1 LSAGAVAGALEAALA
16 QLVPPL
22 AFAGVAVGWPDGRE
36 TAVTRA
42 APGIVADGQ
51 SLFRAASLSKIVTG
65 RVFRAAAEGRGLSPP
80 YAVEASD
87 LLGWRLRHPR
97 WPKVPVTAGMV
108 AAHAAG
114 LSDAGGYLVPR
125 GEGLRDWL
133 ARPECWGEA
142 APGTVF
148 DYANLGYVL
157 IAAMAERMAGARF
170 DRLARRELARIGV
183 EGGFNWSGV
192 PPAARA
198 RRLPTFRR
206 AGGRFLP
213 QIDGQVSARGLSGP
227 EGRALRLRG
236 WQAGEAPGVF
246 SPQGGLR
253 ISLSGALRLARSL
266 SEADGPV
273 LWSGPTSDQQV
284 FQSYGLGVQ
293 FLDAPAFWPRPVMG
307 HFGNAYGFAGG
318 LWKDRVTGVAIVVA
332 LNGLPEGD
340 ENDRLREEELALYG
354 ALAHA
359 CG

>member
-1 LSAGAVAGALEAALA
+1 MSGEALEAALA
-16 QLVPPL
+16 RLVPPL
-22 AFAGVAVGWPDGRE
+22 AFAGVALGWPDGRE
-36 TAVTRA
+36 AVATRA
-42 APGIVADGQ
+42 APGIEADGR

-65 RVFRAAAEGRGLSPP
+65 RVFRAAAEGRGIAPP
-80 YAVEASD
+80 YGTDASD

-97 WPKVPVTAGMV
+97 WPEVPVTVGMV

-125 GEGLRDWL
+125 GGALRDWL
-133 ARPECWGEA
+133 ARGECWGRA
-142 APGTVF
+142 APGTGF
-148 DYANLGYVL
+148 DYANLGYL
-157 IAAMAERMAGARF
+157 LLAAMAERLAGERF

-192 PPAARA
+192 PAAARA
-198 RRLPTFRR
+198 RRLATFRR
-206 AGGRFLP
+206 DGGRFLA

-227 EGRALRLRG
+227 DGRELRLRD
-236 WQAGEAPGVF
+236 WRAGEAPGVF

-253 ISLSGALRLARSL
+253 ISLRGALRLARSL

-273 LWSGPTSDQQV
+273 LWSGETGDRQV

-307 HFGNAYGFAGG
+307 HFGHAHGFAGG
-318 LWKDRVTGVAIVVA
+318 LWKDRVTGLAFVIV
-332 LNGLPEGD
+332 LNGLPPGD
-340 ENDRLREEELALYG
+340 EDDRLREEELALY
-354 ALAHA
+354 ATLAHA

>member
-1 LSAGAVAGALEAALA
+1 LA
-16 QLVPPL
+16 
-22 AFAGVAVGWPDGRE
+22 
-36 TAVTRA
+36 TAVWRPQACTGA
-42 APGIVADGQ
+42 A
-51 SLFRAASLSKIVTG
+51 FRLLATYG
-65 RVFRAAAEGRGLSPP
+65 RDR
-80 YAVEASD
+80 
-87 LLGWRLRHPR
+87 RLRR
-97 WPKVPVTAGMV
+97 RRRVVLTRNLTAPTTARTV
-108 AAHAAG
+108 AAVSGSACRFFLTRRRLPRHHLRPQTRRRRQHAVVGHQVLARRRHQR
-114 LSDAGGYLVPR
+114 A
-125 GEGLRDWL
+125 GLRDWL

-198 RRLPTFRR
+198 RRLATYRR

-227 EGRALRLRG
+227 EGRELRLGSWR
-236 WQAGEAPGVF
+236 AGEAPGVF

-253 ISLSGALRLARSL
+253 INLSGALGLARSL

-273 LWSGPTSDQQV
+273 LWSGPTDAPEV

-293 FLDAPAFWPRPVMG
+293 FLDTPAFWPRPVMG

-318 LWKDRVTGVAIVVA
+318 LWKDRVTGVAFVVA

-340 ENDRLREEELALYG
+340 EDDRLREEELALYG

>member
-1 LSAGAVAGALEAALA
+1 MEALDRALA
-16 QLVPPL
+16 RLVPPL

-36 TAVTRA
+36 AVATRA
-42 APGIVADGQ
+42 APGIVADAR

-97 WPKVPVTAGMV
+97 WPEVPVTAGMV

-114 LSDAGGYLVPR
+114 LSDGGGYLVPR
-125 GEGLRDWL
+125 GVALRDWL
-133 ARPECWGEA
+133 ARPECWGET
-142 APGTVF
+142 APGTGF
-148 DYANLGYVL
+148 AYANLGYL
-157 IAAMAERMAGARF
+157 LLAAMAERMAGARF
-170 DRLARRELARIGV
+170 DRLARRELERIGV

-192 PPAARA
+192 PAAARA
-198 RRLPTFRR
+198 RRLATFRR
-206 AGGRFLP
+206 DDGRFLP

-227 EGRALRLRG
+227 EGRQVVLRG
-236 WQAGEAPGVF
+236 WQAGARPGVF

-253 ISLSGALRLARSL
+253 ISLCGALRLARSL

-273 LWSGPTSDQQV
+273 LWSGETGDRQV

-307 HFGNAYGFAGG
+307 HFGNAHGFAGG
-318 LWKDRVTGVAIVVA
+318 LWKDRVTGVAFVIA
-332 LNGLPEGD
+332 LNGLPVGD
-340 ENDRLREEELALYG
+340 EDDRLREEELALYG

>member
-1 LSAGAVAGALEAALA
+1 
-16 QLVPPL
+16 
-22 AFAGVAVGWPDGRE
+22 
-36 TAVTRA
+36 
-42 APGIVADGQ
+42 
-51 SLFRAASLSKIVTG
+51 
-65 RVFRAAAEGRGLSPP
+65 
-80 YAVEASD
+80 
-87 LLGWRLRHPR
+87 
-97 WPKVPVTAGMV
+97 
-108 AAHAAG
+108 
-114 LSDAGGYLVPR
+114 
-125 GEGLRDWL
+125 LRDWL

-198 RRLPTFRR
+198 RRLATYRR

-227 EGRALRLRG
+227 EGRELRLGSWR
-236 WQAGEAPGVF
+236 AGEAPGVF

-253 ISLSGALRLARSL
+253 INLSGALGLARSL

-273 LWSGPTSDQQV
+273 LWSGPTDAPEV

-293 FLDAPAFWPRPVMG
+293 FLDTPAFWPRPVMG

-318 LWKDRVTGVAIVVA
+318 LWKDRVTGVAFVVA

-340 ENDRLREEELALYG
+340 EDDRLREEELALYG